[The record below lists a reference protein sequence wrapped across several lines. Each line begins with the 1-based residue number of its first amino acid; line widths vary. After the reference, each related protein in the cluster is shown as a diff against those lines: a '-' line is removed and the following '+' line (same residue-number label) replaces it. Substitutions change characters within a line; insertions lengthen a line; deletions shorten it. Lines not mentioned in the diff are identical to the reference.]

1 MPQIEQF
8 LKETKAW
15 TVTIDRAWRELDRAP
30 GSAEHS
36 TGTRV
41 GLLGNLY
48 RISVLKYVRGVQC
61 SEGNDTN

>member
-1 MPQIEQF
+1 M
-8 LKETKAW
+8 
-15 TVTIDRAWRELDRAP
+15 IDRAWKELGHAP

-48 RISVLKYVRGVQC
+48 KISVLKHVGGIQG
-61 SEGNDTN
+61 SKGNDTN